1 MKCPNCQH
9 ENLID
14 SKFCSDCGNKLINSS
29 FPKQGIPTW
38 AIIVLSICFIA
49 IGGLGYAYWDFFN
62 DKKSYTT
69 AYSEINDNQKINA
82 QQVSSE
88 ELTKKQE
95 AHAQQVDRVTLIKE
109 IQQKVFTV
117 LTNNSQGSGFLYKK
131 GGYVIT
137 NAHVVQG
144 EVDVMIRN
152 ANGQESPGT
161 VIGISD
167 RYDIALIQVPNY
179 QDTEPLGMET
189 AESPIGLEVIA
200 FGSPQGFENSASIG
214 YITGNKRDMKLK
226 NFIYKQIYQVDAQ
239 IDKGSSGG
247 PLVDVNTGKVIGI
260 NSLLYTTD
268 TSTNFAFSI
277 PLYSMLDQFDGWI
290 AKPLSANEVR
300 AIANVYEGSQQSTI
314 ETKPT
319 NETDALLAGQF
330 VQAFRL
336 YYEMALNDGDFYWI
350 ADMLSPGS
358 TAYQELEKYINE
370 IAYQGHYFYFTNN
383 DVLDV
388 QYSNG
393 QYYVDM
399 NETFDF
405 YDAQGNYQFYDRYKT
420 YTVITDDYGAYKI
433 ANIKIHQ

>member
-9 ENLID
+9 ENLND
-14 SKFCSDCGNKLINSS
+14 SKFCSGCGTKLTNSS
-29 FPKQGIPTW
+29 SKQGVPAW
-38 AIIVLSICFIA
+38 AIIVLSVCFIA
-49 IGGLGYAYWDFFN
+49 IGGLGYAYWDFFSN
-62 DKKSYTT
+62 KNSAT
-69 AYSEINDNQKINA
+69 YSEINGNQNLETQI

-109 IQQKVFTV
+109 IQQKVFTI
-117 LTNNSQGSGFLYKK
+117 LTNSAQGSGFLYKK

-144 EVDVMIRN
+144 AVEVMVRN
-152 ANGQESPGT
+152 SVGQESPGT
-161 VIGISD
+161 VVGISD
-167 RYDIALIQVPNY
+167 RYDIALIHVPNY
-179 QDTEPLGMET
+179 QDKPPLGIET
-189 AESPIGLEVIA
+189 TESPIGLEVIA

-214 YITGNKRDMKLK
+214 YITGNKRDMKLE

-247 PLVDVNTGKVIGI
+247 PLVDVNTGNVIGI
-260 NSLLYTTD
+260 NSLLYTTE
-268 TSTNFAFSI
+268 TSTHFAFSI
-277 PLYSMLDQFDGWI
+277 PLYSMVDQFDGWI
-290 AKPLSANEVR
+290 AQPLSANEVLSV
-300 AIANVYEGSQQSTI
+300 ANLYENNQQPVSKSDI
-314 ETKPT
+314 T
-319 NETDALLAGQF
+319 NETDNLLAGQF

-336 YYEMALNDGDFYWI
+336 YYEMALNEGDFYWI
-350 ADMLSPGS
+350 ADMLAPSS
-358 TAYQELEKYINE
+358 SAYKELEKYINE
-370 IAYQGHYFYFTNN
+370 IAYQGNYFYFTNN
-383 DVLDV
+383 EVLDV

-420 YTVITDDYGAYKI
+420 YTVITDEYGAYKI
-433 ANIKIHQ
+433 ATIKIH

>member
-9 ENLID
+9 KNLND
-14 SKFCSDCGNKLINSS
+14 SKFCSGCGTKLTNSS
-29 FPKQGIPTW
+29 SKQGVPAW
-38 AIIVLSICFIA
+38 AIIVLSVCFIA
-49 IGGLGYAYWDFFN
+49 IGGLGYAYWDFFSN
-62 DKKSYTT
+62 KNSAT
-69 AYSEINDNQKINA
+69 YSEINGNQNLETQI

-109 IQQKVFTV
+109 IQQKVFTI
-117 LTNNSQGSGFLYKK
+117 LTNSAQGSGFLYKK

-144 EVDVMIRN
+144 AVEVMVRN
-152 ANGQESPGT
+152 SVGQESPGT
-161 VIGISD
+161 VVGISN
-167 RYDIALIQVPNY
+167 RYDIALIHVPNY
-179 QDTEPLGMET
+179 QDKPPLGIET
-189 AESPIGLEVIA
+189 TESPIGLEVIA

-214 YITGNKRDMKLK
+214 YITGNKRDMKLE

-247 PLVDVNTGKVIGI
+247 PLVDVNTGNVIGI
-260 NSLLYTTD
+260 NSLLYTTE
-268 TSTNFAFSI
+268 TSTHFAFSI
-277 PLYSMLDQFDGWI
+277 PLYSMVDQFDGWI
-290 AKPLSANEVR
+290 AQPLSANEVLSV
-300 AIANVYEGSQQSTI
+300 ANLYENNQQPVSKSDI
-314 ETKPT
+314 T
-319 NETDALLAGQF
+319 NETDNLLAGQF

-336 YYEMALNDGDFYWI
+336 YYEMALNEGDFYWI
-350 ADMLSPGS
+350 ADMLAPSS
-358 TAYQELEKYINE
+358 SAYKELEKYINE
-370 IAYQGHYFYFTNN
+370 IAYQGNYFYFTNN
-383 DVLDV
+383 EVLDV

-420 YTVITDDYGAYKI
+420 YTVITDEYGAYKI
-433 ANIKIHQ
+433 ATIKIH

>member
-1 MKCPNCQH
+1 M
-9 ENLID
+9 
-14 SKFCSDCGNKLINSS
+14 NSS
-29 FPKQGIPTW
+29 LSKQGIPTW
-38 AIIVLSICFIA
+38 AIIVLSVCFLA
-49 IGGLGYAYWDFFN
+49 IGGLGYAYWDFFTDKKNQTTTYSEVN
-62 DKKSYTT
+62 DKQQVNT
-69 AYSEINDNQKINA
+69 

-117 LTNNSQGSGFLYKK
+117 LSNNSQGSGFLYKK

-144 EVDVMIRN
+144 EVDVTLRN

-167 RYDIALIQVPNY
+167 RYDIALIHAPSY
-179 QDTEPLGMET
+179 QDTQPLGIET
-189 AESPIGLEVIA
+189 TESPIGLEVIA

-214 YITGNKRDMKLK
+214 YITGNKRDMKLE

-247 PLVDVNTGKVIGI
+247 PLVDVNTGNVIGI
-260 NSLLYTTD
+260 NSLLYTTE

-277 PLYSMLDQFDGWI
+277 PLYSMLDQFEGWV

-300 AIANVYEGSQQSTI
+300 AVANVYENSQQSTI
-314 ETKPT
+314 ETKST

-336 YYEMALNDGDFYWI
+336 YYEMALNEGDFYWI
-350 ADMLSPGS
+350 IDMLAPDSS
-358 TAYQELEKYINE
+358 AYQELEKYINE

-383 DVLDV
+383 EVLDV

-393 QYYVDM
+393 QYFVDM

-405 YDAQGNYQFYDRYKT
+405 YDAQGNYQFYNRYKT
-420 YTVITDDYGAYKI
+420 YTVITDDYGAFKI
-433 ANIKIHQ
+433 SHITIH

>member
-9 ENLID
+9 ENLND
-14 SKFCSDCGNKLINSS
+14 SKFCSGCGTKLTNSS
-29 FPKQGIPTW
+29 SKQGVPAW
-38 AIIVLSICFIA
+38 AIIVLSVCFIA
-49 IGGLGYAYWDFFN
+49 IGGLGYAYWDFFSN
-62 DKKSYTT
+62 KNSAT
-69 AYSEINDNQKINA
+69 YSEINGNQNLETQI

-109 IQQKVFTV
+109 IQQKVFTI
-117 LTNNSQGSGFLYKK
+117 LTNSAQGSGFLYKK

-144 EVDVMIRN
+144 AVEVMVRN
-152 ANGQESPGT
+152 SVGQESPGT
-161 VIGISD
+161 VVGISN
-167 RYDIALIQVPNY
+167 RYDIALIHVPNY
-179 QDTEPLGMET
+179 QDNPPLGIET
-189 AESPIGLEVIA
+189 TESPIGLEVIA

-214 YITGNKRDMKLK
+214 YITGNKRDMKLE

-247 PLVDVNTGKVIGI
+247 PLVDVNTGNVIGI
-260 NSLLYTTD
+260 NSLLYTTE
-268 TSTNFAFSI
+268 TSTHFAFSI
-277 PLYSMLDQFDGWI
+277 PLYSMVDQFDGWI
-290 AKPLSANEVR
+290 AQPLSANEVLSV
-300 AIANVYEGSQQSTI
+300 ANLYENNQQPVSKSDI
-314 ETKPT
+314 T
-319 NETDALLAGQF
+319 NETDNLLAGQF

-336 YYEMALNDGDFYWI
+336 YYEMALNEGDFYWI
-350 ADMLSPGS
+350 ADMLAPSS
-358 TAYQELEKYINE
+358 SAYKELEKYINE
-370 IAYQGHYFYFTNN
+370 IAYQGNYFYFTNN
-383 DVLDV
+383 EVLDV

-420 YTVITDDYGAYKI
+420 YTVITDEYGAYKI
-433 ANIKIHQ
+433 ATIKIH

>member
-9 ENLID
+9 ENLND
-14 SKFCSDCGNKLINSS
+14 SKFCSGCGTKLTNSS
-29 FPKQGIPTW
+29 SKQGVPAW
-38 AIIVLSICFIA
+38 AIIVLSVCFIA
-49 IGGLGYAYWDFFN
+49 IGGLGYAYWDFFSN
-62 DKKSYTT
+62 KNSAT
-69 AYSEINDNQKINA
+69 YSEINGNQNLETQI

-109 IQQKVFTV
+109 IQQKVFTI
-117 LTNNSQGSGFLYKK
+117 LTNSAQGSGFLYKK

-144 EVDVMIRN
+144 AVEVMVRN
-152 ANGQESPGT
+152 SVGQESPGT
-161 VIGISD
+161 VVGISN
-167 RYDIALIQVPNY
+167 RYDIALIHVPNY
-179 QDTEPLGMET
+179 QDKPPLGIET
-189 AESPIGLEVIA
+189 TESPIGLEVIA

-214 YITGNKRDMKLK
+214 YITGNKRDMKLE

-247 PLVDVNTGKVIGI
+247 PLVDVNSGNVIGI
-260 NSLLYTTD
+260 NSLLYTTE
-268 TSTNFAFSI
+268 TSTHFAFSI
-277 PLYSMLDQFDGWI
+277 PLYSMVDQFDGWI
-290 AKPLSANEVR
+290 AQPLSANEVLSV
-300 AIANVYEGSQQSTI
+300 ANLYENNQQPVSKSDI
-314 ETKPT
+314 T
-319 NETDALLAGQF
+319 NETDNLLAGQF

-336 YYEMALNDGDFYWI
+336 YYEMALNEGDFYWI
-350 ADMLSPGS
+350 ADMLAPSS
-358 TAYQELEKYINE
+358 SAYKELEKYINE
-370 IAYQGHYFYFTNN
+370 IAYQGNYFYFTNN
-383 DVLDV
+383 EVLDV

-420 YTVITDDYGAYKI
+420 YTVITDEYGAYKI
-433 ANIKIHQ
+433 ATIKIH

>member
-1 MKCPNCQH
+1 M
-9 ENLID
+9 
-14 SKFCSDCGNKLINSS
+14 NSS
-29 FPKQGIPTW
+29 LLKQGIPTW
-38 AIIVLSICFIA
+38 AIIVLSVCFLA
-49 IGGLGYAYWDFFN
+49 IGGLGYAYWDFFTDKKNQTTTYSEVN
-62 DKKSYTT
+62 DKQQVNT
-69 AYSEINDNQKINA
+69 

-117 LTNNSQGSGFLYKK
+117 LSNNSQGSGFLYKK

-144 EVDVMIRN
+144 EVDVTLRN

-167 RYDIALIQVPNY
+167 RYDIALIHAPSY
-179 QDTEPLGMET
+179 QDTQPLGIET
-189 AESPIGLEVIA
+189 TESPIGLEVIA

-214 YITGNKRDMKLK
+214 YITGNKRDMKLE

-247 PLVDVNTGKVIGI
+247 PLVDVNTGNVIGI
-260 NSLLYTTD
+260 NSLLYTTE

-277 PLYSMLDQFDGWI
+277 PLYSMLDQFEGWV

-300 AIANVYEGSQQSTI
+300 AVANVYENSQQSTI
-314 ETKPT
+314 ETKST

-336 YYEMALNDGDFYWI
+336 YYEMALNEGDFYWI
-350 ADMLSPGS
+350 IDMLAPDSS
-358 TAYQELEKYINE
+358 AYQELEKYINE

-383 DVLDV
+383 EVLDV

-393 QYYVDM
+393 QYFVDM

-420 YTVITDDYGAYKI
+420 YTVITDDYGAFKI
-433 ANIKIHQ
+433 SHITIH

>member
-1 MKCPNCQH
+1 M
-9 ENLID
+9 
-14 SKFCSDCGNKLINSS
+14 NSS
-29 FPKQGIPTW
+29 LSKQGIPTW
-38 AIIVLSICFIA
+38 AIIVLSVCFLA
-49 IGGLGYAYWDFFN
+49 IGGLGYAYWDFFTDKRNQTTTYSEVN
-62 DKKSYTT
+62 DKQQVNT
-69 AYSEINDNQKINA
+69 

-117 LTNNSQGSGFLYKK
+117 LSNNSQGSGFLYKK

-144 EVDVMIRN
+144 EVDVTLRN

-167 RYDIALIQVPNY
+167 RYDIALIHAPSY
-179 QDTEPLGMET
+179 QDTQPLGIET
-189 AESPIGLEVIA
+189 TESPIGLEVIA

-214 YITGNKRDMKLK
+214 YITGNKRDMKLE

-247 PLVDVNTGKVIGI
+247 PLVDVSTGNVIGI
-260 NSLLYTTD
+260 NSLLYTTE

-277 PLYSMLDQFDGWI
+277 PLYSMLDQFEGWV

-300 AIANVYEGSQQSTI
+300 AVANVYESSQQSTI
-314 ETKPT
+314 ETKST

-336 YYEMALNDGDFYWI
+336 YYEMALNEGDFYWI
-350 ADMLSPGS
+350 ADMLATDSS
-358 TAYQELEKYINE
+358 AYQELEKYINE

-383 DVLDV
+383 EVLDV
-388 QYSNG
+388 EYSNG
-393 QYYVDM
+393 QYFVDM

-420 YTVITDDYGAYKI
+420 YTVITDDYGAFKI
-433 ANIKIHQ
+433 SHITIH

>member
-9 ENLID
+9 ENLND
-14 SKFCSDCGNKLINSS
+14 SKFCSSCGTKLTNSS
-29 FPKQGIPTW
+29 SKQGVPAW
-38 AIIVLSICFIA
+38 AIIVLSVCFIA
-49 IGGLGYAYWDFFN
+49 IGGLGYAYWDFFSN
-62 DKKSYTT
+62 KNSAT
-69 AYSEINDNQKINA
+69 YSEINGNQNLETQI

-109 IQQKVFTV
+109 IQQKVFTI
-117 LTNNSQGSGFLYKK
+117 LTNSAQGSGFLYKK

-144 EVDVMIRN
+144 AVEVMVRN
-152 ANGQESPGT
+152 SMGQESPGT
-161 VIGISD
+161 VVGISN
-167 RYDIALIQVPNY
+167 RYDIALIHVPNY
-179 QDTEPLGMET
+179 QDKPPLGIET
-189 AESPIGLEVIA
+189 TESPIGLEVIA

-214 YITGNKRDMKLK
+214 YITGNKRDMKLE

-247 PLVDVNTGKVIGI
+247 PLVDVNTGNVIGI
-260 NSLLYTTD
+260 NSLLYTTE
-268 TSTNFAFSI
+268 TSTHFAFSI
-277 PLYSMLDQFDGWI
+277 PLYSMVDQFDGWI
-290 AKPLSANEVR
+290 AQPLSANEVLSV
-300 AIANVYEGSQQSTI
+300 ANLYENNQQPVSKSDI
-314 ETKPT
+314 T
-319 NETDALLAGQF
+319 NETDNLLAGQF

-336 YYEMALNDGDFYWI
+336 YYEMALNEGDFYWI
-350 ADMLSPGS
+350 ADMLAPSS
-358 TAYQELEKYINE
+358 SAYKELEKYINE
-370 IAYQGHYFYFTNN
+370 IAYQGNYFYFTNN
-383 DVLDV
+383 EVLDV

-420 YTVITDDYGAYKI
+420 YTVITDEYGAYKI
-433 ANIKIHQ
+433 ATIKIH

>member
-9 ENLID
+9 ENLND
-14 SKFCSDCGNKLINSS
+14 SKFCSGCGTKLTNSS
-29 FPKQGIPTW
+29 SKQGVPAW
-38 AIIVLSICFIA
+38 AIIVLSVCFIA
-49 IGGLGYAYWDFFN
+49 IGGLGYAYWDFFSN
-62 DKKSYTT
+62 KNSAT
-69 AYSEINDNQKINA
+69 YSEINGNQNLETQI

-109 IQQKVFTV
+109 IQQKVFTI
-117 LTNNSQGSGFLYKK
+117 LTNSAQGSGFLYKK

-144 EVDVMIRN
+144 AVEVMVRN
-152 ANGQESPGT
+152 SMGQESPGT
-161 VIGISD
+161 VVGISN
-167 RYDIALIQVPNY
+167 RYDIALIHVPNY
-179 QDTEPLGMET
+179 QDKPPLGIET
-189 AESPIGLEVIA
+189 TESPIGLEVIA

-214 YITGNKRDMKLK
+214 YITGNKRDMKLE

-247 PLVDVNTGKVIGI
+247 PLVDVNTGNVIGI
-260 NSLLYTTD
+260 NSLLYTTE
-268 TSTNFAFSI
+268 TSTHFAFSI
-277 PLYSMLDQFDGWI
+277 PLYSMVDQFDGWI
-290 AKPLSANEVR
+290 AQPLSANEVLSV
-300 AIANVYEGSQQSTI
+300 ANLYENNQQPVSKSDI
-314 ETKPT
+314 T
-319 NETDALLAGQF
+319 NETDNLLAGQF

-336 YYEMALNDGDFYWI
+336 YYEMALNEGDFYWI
-350 ADMLSPGS
+350 ADMLAPSS
-358 TAYQELEKYINE
+358 SAYKELEKYINE
-370 IAYQGHYFYFTNN
+370 IAYQGNYFYFTNN
-383 DVLDV
+383 EVLDV

-420 YTVITDDYGAYKI
+420 YTVITDEYGAYKI
-433 ANIKIHQ
+433 ATIKIH

>member
-1 MKCPNCQH
+1 M
-9 ENLID
+9 
-14 SKFCSDCGNKLINSS
+14 NSS
-29 FPKQGIPTW
+29 LSKQGIPTW
-38 AIIVLSICFIA
+38 AIIVLSVCFLA
-49 IGGLGYAYWDFFN
+49 IGGLGYAYWDFFTDKRNQTTTYLEVN
-62 DKKSYTT
+62 DKQQVNT
-69 AYSEINDNQKINA
+69 

-88 ELTKKQE
+88 EFTKKQE
-95 AHAQQVDRVTLIKE
+95 SHAQQVDRVTLIKE
-109 IQQKVFTV
+109 VQQKVFTV
-117 LTNNSQGSGFLYKK
+117 LNNNSQGSGFLYKK

-144 EVDVMIRN
+144 EVDVTLRN

-167 RYDIALIQVPNY
+167 RYDIALIHAPSY
-179 QDTEPLGMET
+179 QDTQPLGIET
-189 AESPIGLEVIA
+189 TESPIGLEVIA

-214 YITGNKRDMKLK
+214 YITGNKRDMKLE

-247 PLVDVNTGKVIGI
+247 PLVDVSTGNVIGI
-260 NSLLYTTD
+260 NSLLYTTE

-277 PLYSMLDQFDGWI
+277 PLYSMLDQFEGWV

-300 AIANVYEGSQQSTI
+300 AIANVYESSQQPTI
-314 ETKPT
+314 ETKST

-336 YYEMALNDGDFYWI
+336 YYEMALNEGDFYWI
-350 ADMLSPGS
+350 ADMLAPDSS
-358 TAYQELEKYINE
+358 AYQELEKYINE

-383 DVLDV
+383 EVLDV

-393 QYYVDM
+393 QYFVDM

-420 YTVITDDYGAYKI
+420 YTVITDDYGAFKI
-433 ANIKIHQ
+433 SHITIH

>member
-1 MKCPNCQH
+1 M
-9 ENLID
+9 
-14 SKFCSDCGNKLINSS
+14 NSS
-29 FPKQGIPTW
+29 LSKQGIPTW
-38 AIIVLSICFIA
+38 AIIVLSVCFLA
-49 IGGLGYAYWDFFN
+49 IGGLGYAYWDFFTDKRNQTTTYLEVN
-62 DKKSYTT
+62 DKQQVNT
-69 AYSEINDNQKINA
+69 

-88 ELTKKQE
+88 EFTKKQE
-95 AHAQQVDRVTLIKE
+95 SHAQQVDRVTLIKE
-109 IQQKVFTV
+109 VQQKVFTV
-117 LTNNSQGSGFLYKK
+117 LNNNSQGSGFLYKK

-144 EVDVMIRN
+144 EVDVTLRN

-167 RYDIALIQVPNY
+167 RYDIALIHAPSY
-179 QDTEPLGMET
+179 QDTQPLGIET
-189 AESPIGLEVIA
+189 TESPIGLEVIA

-214 YITGNKRDMKLK
+214 YITGNKRDMKLE

-247 PLVDVNTGKVIGI
+247 PLVDVSTGNVIGI
-260 NSLLYTTD
+260 NSLLYTTE

-277 PLYSMLDQFDGWI
+277 PLYSMLDQFEGWV

-300 AIANVYEGSQQSTI
+300 AVANVYESSQQPTI
-314 ETKPT
+314 ETKST

-336 YYEMALNDGDFYWI
+336 YYEMALNEGDFYWI
-350 ADMLSPGS
+350 ADMLAPDSS
-358 TAYQELEKYINE
+358 AYQELEKYINE

-383 DVLDV
+383 EVLDV

-393 QYYVDM
+393 QYFVDM

-420 YTVITDDYGAYKI
+420 YTVITDDYGAFKI
-433 ANIKIHQ
+433 SHITIH

>member
-9 ENLID
+9 ENLND
-14 SKFCSDCGNKLINSS
+14 SKFCSGCGTKLTNSS
-29 FPKQGIPTW
+29 SKQGVPAW
-38 AIIVLSICFIA
+38 AIIVLSVCFIA
-49 IGGLGYAYWDFFN
+49 IGGLGYAYWDFFSN
-62 DKKSYTT
+62 KNSAT
-69 AYSEINDNQKINA
+69 YSEINGNQNLETQI

-109 IQQKVFTV
+109 IQQKVFTI
-117 LTNNSQGSGFLYKK
+117 LTNSAQGSGFLYKK

-144 EVDVMIRN
+144 AVEVMVRN
-152 ANGQESPGT
+152 SVGQESPGT
-161 VIGISD
+161 VVGISD
-167 RYDIALIQVPNY
+167 RYDIALIHVPNY
-179 QDTEPLGMET
+179 QDKPPLVIET
-189 AESPIGLEVIA
+189 TESPIGLEVIA

-214 YITGNKRDMKLK
+214 YITGNKRDMKLE

-247 PLVDVNTGKVIGI
+247 PLVDVNTGNVIGI
-260 NSLLYTTD
+260 NSLLYTTE
-268 TSTNFAFSI
+268 TSTHFAFSI
-277 PLYSMLDQFDGWI
+277 PLYSMVDQFDGWI
-290 AKPLSANEVR
+290 AQPLSANEVLSV
-300 AIANVYEGSQQSTI
+300 ANLYENNQQPVSKSDI
-314 ETKPT
+314 T
-319 NETDALLAGQF
+319 NETDNLLAGQF

-336 YYEMALNDGDFYWI
+336 YYEMALNEGDFYWI
-350 ADMLSPGS
+350 ADMLAPSS
-358 TAYQELEKYINE
+358 SAYKELEKYINE
-370 IAYQGHYFYFTNN
+370 IAYQGNYFYFTNN
-383 DVLDV
+383 EVLDV

-420 YTVITDDYGAYKI
+420 YTVITDEYGAYKI
-433 ANIKIHQ
+433 ATIKIH

>member
-9 ENLID
+9 ENLND
-14 SKFCSDCGNKLINSS
+14 SKFCSGCGTKLTNSS
-29 FPKQGIPTW
+29 SKQGVPAW
-38 AIIVLSICFIA
+38 AIIVLSVCFIA
-49 IGGLGYAYWDFFN
+49 IGGLGYAYWDFFSN
-62 DKKSYTT
+62 KNSAT
-69 AYSEINDNQKINA
+69 YSEINGNQNLETQI

-109 IQQKVFTV
+109 IQQKVFTI
-117 LTNNSQGSGFLYKK
+117 LTNSAQGSGFLYIK

-144 EVDVMIRN
+144 AVEVMVRN
-152 ANGQESPGT
+152 SVGQESPGT
-161 VIGISD
+161 VVGISD
-167 RYDIALIQVPNY
+167 RYDIALIHVPNY
-179 QDTEPLGMET
+179 QDKPPLVIET
-189 AESPIGLEVIA
+189 TESPIGLEVIA

-214 YITGNKRDMKLK
+214 YITGNKRDMKLE

-247 PLVDVNTGKVIGI
+247 PLVDVNTGNVIGI
-260 NSLLYTTD
+260 NSLLYTTE
-268 TSTNFAFSI
+268 TSTHFAFSI
-277 PLYSMLDQFDGWI
+277 PLYSMVDQFDGWI
-290 AKPLSANEVR
+290 AQPLSANEVLSV
-300 AIANVYEGSQQSTI
+300 ANLYENNQQPVSKSDI
-314 ETKPT
+314 T
-319 NETDALLAGQF
+319 NETDNLLAGQF

-336 YYEMALNDGDFYWI
+336 YYEMALNEGDFYWI
-350 ADMLSPGS
+350 ADMLAPSS
-358 TAYQELEKYINE
+358 SAYKELEKYINE
-370 IAYQGHYFYFTNN
+370 IAYQGNYFYFTNN
-383 DVLDV
+383 EVLDV

-420 YTVITDDYGAYKI
+420 YTVITDEYGAYKI
-433 ANIKIHQ
+433 ATIKIH

>member
-9 ENLID
+9 ENLND
-14 SKFCSDCGNKLINSS
+14 SKFCSGCGTKLTNSS
-29 FPKQGIPTW
+29 SKQGVPAW
-38 AIIVLSICFIA
+38 AIIVLSVCFIA
-49 IGGLGYAYWDFFN
+49 IGGLGYAYWDFFSN
-62 DKKSYTT
+62 KNSAT
-69 AYSEINDNQKINA
+69 YSEINGNQNLETQI

-109 IQQKVFTV
+109 IQQKVFTI
-117 LTNNSQGSGFLYKK
+117 LTNSAQGSGFLYKK

-144 EVDVMIRN
+144 AVEVMVRN
-152 ANGQESPGT
+152 SVGQESPGT
-161 VIGISD
+161 VVGISN
-167 RYDIALIQVPNY
+167 RYDIALIHVPNY
-179 QDTEPLGMET
+179 QDKPPLGIET
-189 AESPIGLEVIA
+189 TESPIGLEVIA

-214 YITGNKRDMKLK
+214 YITGNKRDMKLE

-247 PLVDVNTGKVIGI
+247 PLVDVNTGNVIGI
-260 NSLLYTTD
+260 NSLLYTTE
-268 TSTNFAFSI
+268 TSTHFAFSI
-277 PLYSMLDQFDGWI
+277 PLYSMVDQFDGWI
-290 AKPLSANEVR
+290 AQPLSANEVLSV
-300 AIANVYEGSQQSTI
+300 ANLYENNQQPVSKSDI
-314 ETKPT
+314 T
-319 NETDALLAGQF
+319 NETDNLLAGQF

-336 YYEMALNDGDFYWI
+336 YYEMALNEGDFYWI
-350 ADMLSPGS
+350 ADMLAPSS
-358 TAYQELEKYINE
+358 SAYKELEKYINE
-370 IAYQGHYFYFTNN
+370 IAYQGNYFYFTNN
-383 DVLDV
+383 EVLDV

-420 YTVITDDYGAYKI
+420 YTVITDEYGAYKI
-433 ANIKIHQ
+433 ATIKIH

>member
-1 MKCPNCQH
+1 M
-9 ENLID
+9 
-14 SKFCSDCGNKLINSS
+14 NSS
-29 FPKQGIPTW
+29 LSKQGIPTG
-38 AIIVLSICFIA
+38 AIIVLSVCFLA
-49 IGGLGYAYWDFFN
+49 IGGLGYAYWDFFTDKKNQTTTYSEVN
-62 DKKSYTT
+62 DKQQVNT
-69 AYSEINDNQKINA
+69 

-117 LTNNSQGSGFLYKK
+117 LSNNSQGSGFLYKK

-144 EVDVMIRN
+144 EVDVTLRN

-167 RYDIALIQVPNY
+167 RYDIALIHAPSY
-179 QDTEPLGMET
+179 QDTQPLGIET
-189 AESPIGLEVIA
+189 TESPIGLEVIA

-214 YITGNKRDMKLK
+214 YITGNKRDMKLE

-247 PLVDVNTGKVIGI
+247 PLVDVNTGNVIGI
-260 NSLLYTTD
+260 NSLLYTTE

-277 PLYSMLDQFDGWI
+277 PLYSMLYQFEGWV

-300 AIANVYEGSQQSTI
+300 AVANVYESSQQSTI
-314 ETKPT
+314 ETKST

-336 YYEMALNDGDFYWI
+336 YYEMALNEGDFYWI
-350 ADMLSPGS
+350 IDMLAPDSS
-358 TAYQELEKYINE
+358 AYQELEKYINE

-383 DVLDV
+383 EVLDV

-393 QYYVDM
+393 QYFVDM

-420 YTVITDDYGAYKI
+420 YTVITDDYGAFKI
-433 ANIKIHQ
+433 SHITIH